1 MRITTL
7 IGLVAGLASQTVNAA
22 CSAPLKI
29 DDFSKQSSNQNSLG
43 EWTSDDGSM
52 SSISASAGVLS
63 FKPKAGSYFYETFPC
78 QAASTNG
85 YNSSASR

>member
-43 EWTSDDGSM
+43 EWTSGKSY
-52 SSISASAGVLS
+52 VCLS
-63 FKPKAGSYFYETFPC
+63 PEHG
-78 QAASTNG
+78 
-85 YNSSASR
+85 

>member
-1 MRITTL
+1 
-7 IGLVAGLASQTVNAA
+7 
-22 CSAPLKI
+22 
-29 DDFSKQSSNQNSLG
+29 
-43 EWTSDDGSM
+43 M

-85 YNSSASR
+85 YNSVSFQMKGPAGGSATLEIQTKTSCSATTYTSKYV